1 MGEKSGKAQ
10 RHIGDGVGA
19 GVLRAVWGMRVQSL
33 RDGLSVPDG
42 LLWHQ
47 LQSGKVSIPAS
58 QGCVFVGMVLP
69 RALQFFK

>member
-1 MGEKSGKAQ
+1 
-10 RHIGDGVGA
+10 
-19 GVLRAVWGMRVQSL
+19 MRVQSL
-33 RDGLSVPDG
+33 RDALSVPDG